1 MHPINVD
8 AKFDLMLERTIA
20 LKPEQIWKAW
30 TTPEIL
36 MKWFCPV
43 PWRTTECEIDLV
55 PGGVFR
61 TVMQSPE
68 GAKMPNLGCF
78 LEVVENKRLVFTD
91 ALLPG
96 FRPAAKPESGAG
108 LMFTAFILLE
118 AFEGGTKYR
127 AVAKHKDEIDRQK
140 HADMGFH
147 QGWGIALDQLI
158 KEVSR

>member
-1 MHPINVD
+1 MHTITVD
-8 AKFDLMLERTIA
+8 TKFDLVLERNVN

-30 TTPEIL
+30 TTPELL

-43 PWRTTECEIDLV
+43 PWRTTECEMDLV
-55 PGGVFR
+55 PGGAFR

-68 GAKMPNLGCF
+68 GEKVPNMGCF
-78 LEVVENKRLVFTD
+78 LEIVENKRLVFTD

-108 LMFTAFILLE
+108 LMFTAFVLLE
-118 AFEGGTKYR
+118 AYEGGTKFR
-127 AVAKHKDEIDRQK
+127 AIAKHKDEIDRMK
-140 HADMGFH
+140 HTDMGFH